1 MNNGFVAIQRDMI
14 DHHLLQDGDR
24 MRAWIWLIC
33 KACWKPTKFDVH
45 GSTITLERGQLC
57 ASIRQIADDLK
68 WSKSAV
74 ERFLTRLETETMI
87 ERKAGQG
94 RSIIT
99 ICNYGKYQDVSN
111 GKRDNVGTPTET
123 KLGQQ
128 RDIKEPSNQ
137 VTSKPEPKGSRRAS
151 AQKPDCVSDEVWS
164 DFVEHRKR
172 HGKIT
177 PTVIAGF
184 EREAVKAGYTLEQA
198 MSESITQ
205 GWRGFKADWVKERSN
220 GKQRD
225 DKRDGVAKALDRRL
239 GLGEFAGSSDGRD
252 DGRTGQIRLLP
263 SAGFDPL

>member
-1 MNNGFVAIQRDMI
+1 
-14 DHHLLQDGDR
+14 

-99 ICNYGKYQDVSN
+99 ICNYGKYQDVQS
-111 GKRDNVGTPTET
+111 GKRDSSGTATET
-123 KLGQQ
+123 AAGQQ

-137 VTSKPEPKGSRRAS
+137 VTNKPEPKGSRRAS
-151 AQKPDCVSDEVWS
+151 ALPSDWEP
-164 DFVEHRKR
+164 KL
-172 HGKIT
+172 T
-177 PTVIAGF
+177 
-184 EREAVKAGYTLEQA
+184 
-198 MSESITQ
+198 
-205 GWRGFKADWVKERSN
+205 ERSQ
-220 GKQRD
+220 GIVSGWPRGMLEVEIEKFRD
-225 DKRDGVAKALDRRL
+225 HASDK
-239 GLGEFAGSSDGRD
+239 
-252 DGRTGQIRLLP
+252 GRTSKDWQAAFRKWIDNAEAWRPKNDKPTTRQIGERLAASYEGGNDCLP
-263 SAGFDPL
+263 NGLPLIGAARGT